1 MTMKKNSEISKLTAS
16 EIAKTTLETREKLR
30 AFRVAMAGS
39 RVKNV
44 REGRTLR
51 RTIARLL
58 TAARKGA

>member
-1 MTMKKNSEISKLTAS
+1 MKNSEISKLNGA
-16 EIAKTTLETREKLR
+16 EITKELGSVREKLR
-30 AFRVAMAGS
+30 EFRVGMAGS

-44 REGRTLR
+44 REGRVLR

>member
-1 MTMKKNSEISKLTAS
+1 MKKSEITKLAGADIPK
-16 EIAKTTLETREKLR
+16 ELKGAREKLR
-30 AFRVAMAGS
+30 EFRVGMAGS